1 MTIVYGLAQNVIMSD
16 MRPFTYC
23 DSSVPHVSKYQP
35 ELIELAYRGFSGW
48 PDACQMQSTA
58 TNV

>member
-1 MTIVYGLAQNVIMSD
+1 MTIVYGLAQTVIMSD
-16 MRPFTYC
+16 MRPFTYG

-35 ELIELAYRGFSGW
+35 GLTELAYRGLSDW
-48 PDACQMQSTA
+48 PDACQMQSIA